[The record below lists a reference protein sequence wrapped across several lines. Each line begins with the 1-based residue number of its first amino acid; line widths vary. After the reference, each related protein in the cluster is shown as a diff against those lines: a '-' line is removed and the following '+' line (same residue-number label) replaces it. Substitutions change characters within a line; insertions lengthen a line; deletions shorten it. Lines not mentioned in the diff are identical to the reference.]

1 MIVCANG
8 KPKELS
14 PGTTIQQFLVQAK
27 LPAGQVVVEHNGEPR
42 RREEYATTVL
52 RSGDTLE
59 VAQMVGGG

>member
-1 MIVCANG
+1 VIVRANG
-8 KPKELS
+8 KAKELAR
-14 PGTTIQQFLVQAK
+14 GTTIAQFLELAK